1 MTAPNIK
8 LIATDLD
15 GTFLGEDFASPAEGL
30 QTSVAAWPGK
40 WAWTAATS
48 SA

>member
-15 GTFLGEDFASPAEGL
+15 GTFLGEDLHRQRKACKRL
-30 QTSVAAWPGK
+30 
-40 WAWTAATS
+40 
-48 SA
+48 